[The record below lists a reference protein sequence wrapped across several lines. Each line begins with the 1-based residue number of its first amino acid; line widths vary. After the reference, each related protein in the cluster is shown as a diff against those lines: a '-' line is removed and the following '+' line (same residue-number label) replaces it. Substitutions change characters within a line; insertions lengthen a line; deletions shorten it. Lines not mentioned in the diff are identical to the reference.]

1 MIKIIKVGNKSV
13 KFKATAAIPRL
24 YRMKFGRDI
33 IKDIGQLHKSFAN
46 AKATEEEQLSMLDLE
61 IFENCAYIMA
71 KHAAPDDV
79 PSDAEEWLDGFEVF
93 SVYQILPEILMLWGA
108 NVETTI
114 ESKKK
119 LNQLAGK

>member
-1 MIKIIKVGNKSV
+1 MTKIIKVGNKSV
-13 KFKATAAIPRL
+13 KLKATAAIPRL

-46 AKATEEEQLSMLDLE
+46 AEEQLSVVDLE

-71 KHAAPDDV
+71 KHAAPDEVPCDV
-79 PSDAEEWLDGFEVF
+79 DEWLDNFEIF
-93 SVYQILPEILMLWGA
+93 SVYEILPEILILWGI

-114 ESKKK
+114 QSKKK
-119 LNQLAGK
+119 LNQIAGK